1 MYKSIVVAVDG
12 SDPANRALRV
22 GAELAGMSDAKLH
35 LVYVVDSNNMEI
47 SQDLRHMSEVE
58 HIADPSPRNLASLS
72 DAPVNLFK
80 SINEASAESQR
91 TFYLLAEYIVKQAKT
106 DAIEAGAKD
115 IETSIEVGNP
125 AERILAFAKRHDSDL
140 IITGRRGLGALKSL
154 VLGSSS
160 QKITQQAE
168 CSCLTVN

>member
-12 SDPANRALRV
+12 SDPANRALKV
-22 GAELAGMSDAKLH
+22 GAELAGISDAKLH

-47 SQDLRHMSEVE
+47 RKDLRHMTEVE
-58 HIADPSPRNLASLS
+58 HIADPVHLNLESRS

-91 TFYLLAEYIVKQAKT
+91 TFYLLAEYIVKQAKIV
-106 DAIEAGAKD
+106 AKEAGAKD
-115 IETSIEVGNP
+115 IETSIEIGNP
-125 AERILAFAKRHDSDL
+125 AERILSFAKRHDSDL
-140 IITGRRGLGALKSL
+140 IVTGRRGLGAFKSL

-160 QKITQQAE
+160 QKITQHAE
-168 CSCLTVN
+168 CSCLTVG